1 MRAESGRVYI
11 KKQNEKGCVILKLTG
26 KSLRSDFA
34 RFVSAT
40 TASLMVFCL
49 YSVVDGLMVA
59 RGVGEYAMSAV
70 NLALPFTNLLFAVA
84 VMFAVGSS
92 TIIAIFMAQKKKR
105 EADELLSQNLTVLI
119 IMGVVITA
127 VLIFTEPIARLLGAN
142 DVTLDYTV
150 DYLKGLAPFSAF
162 FLISYNLEI
171 LIKTDGF
178 PQTALIT
185 VIIGCLSN
193 CVMDYVAIFILDMGT
208 YGAAFATGL
217 SQLITSTIYI
227 VHFLGGRCSFKI
239 RKFRFDPH
247 IYKRL
252 IPIGFADGITELCT
266 GVMMFIF
273 NRTVLHYIGND
284 GVVTYTII
292 AYVNTVVINLMMGVS
307 QGSQPLISFYY
318 GEGSREKCNTL
329 LKYGVRTV
337 TAMAAI
343 VFVGL
348 YICANQ
354 VVGIFLKD
362 SDPGLIDF
370 SVKAFRT
377 YSFSYII
384 LGFNVL
390 IGGFMTALERP
401 RQAIAISIG
410 RGLVLQSISLMAL
423 SLSFGA
429 DGIWYTPILSEAMC
443 LIMSMLFLRQYL
455 KNSEIKTI

>member
-1 MRAESGRVYI
+1 
-11 KKQNEKGCVILKLTG
+11 
-26 KSLRSDFA
+26 
-34 RFVSAT
+34 
-40 TASLMVFCL
+40 
-49 YSVVDGLMVA
+49 
-59 RGVGEYAMSAV
+59 
-70 NLALPFTNLLFAVA
+70 
-84 VMFAVGSS
+84 
-92 TIIAIFMAQKKKR
+92 
-105 EADELLSQNLTVLI
+105 
-119 IMGVVITA
+119 
-127 VLIFTEPIARLLGAN
+127 
-142 DVTLDYTV
+142 
-150 DYLKGLAPFSAF
+150 
-162 FLISYNLEI
+162 
-171 LIKTDGF
+171 
-178 PQTALIT
+178 
-185 VIIGCLSN
+185 
-193 CVMDYVAIFILDMGT
+193 
-208 YGAAFATGL
+208 
-217 SQLITSTIYI
+217 
-227 VHFLGGRCSFKI
+227 
-239 RKFRFDPH
+239 
-247 IYKRL
+247 
-252 IPIGFADGITELCT
+252 
-266 GVMMFIF
+266 MMFIF

-401 RQAIAISIG
+401 KQAIAISIG

-423 SLSFGA
+423 SLRRGRNMVYA
-429 DGIWYTPILSEAMC
+429 DIVGSDVPYNVHAVPAAIS
-443 LIMSMLFLRQYL
+443 
-455 KNSEIKTI
+455 

>member
-1 MRAESGRVYI
+1 
-11 KKQNEKGCVILKLTG
+11 
-26 KSLRSDFA
+26 
-34 RFVSAT
+34 
-40 TASLMVFCL
+40 
-49 YSVVDGLMVA
+49 
-59 RGVGEYAMSAV
+59 
-70 NLALPFTNLLFAVA
+70 
-84 VMFAVGSS
+84 
-92 TIIAIFMAQKKKR
+92 
-105 EADELLSQNLTVLI
+105 
-119 IMGVVITA
+119 
-127 VLIFTEPIARLLGAN
+127 
-142 DVTLDYTV
+142 
-150 DYLKGLAPFSAF
+150 
-162 FLISYNLEI
+162 
-171 LIKTDGF
+171 
-178 PQTALIT
+178 
-185 VIIGCLSN
+185 
-193 CVMDYVAIFILDMGT
+193 MDYVAIFILDMGT

-455 KNSEIKTI
+455 KKGAMPRATV

>member
-1 MRAESGRVYI
+1 
-11 KKQNEKGCVILKLTG
+11 LKLTG

-119 IMGVVITA
+119 IMGVVITAA

-455 KNSEIKTI
+455 KKGAMPRATV

>member
-1 MRAESGRVYI
+1 M
-11 KKQNEKGCVILKLTG
+11 KLTG

-70 NLALPFTNLLFAVA
+70 NLALPFTNLLFAIA

-127 VLIFTEPIARLLGAN
+127 AVLIFTEPIARLLGAN

-162 FLISYNLEI
+162 FLISYNLEV

-208 YGAAFATGL
+208 YGAALATGL

-227 VHFLGGRCSFKI
+227 VHFLGGKCSFKI

-273 NRTVLHYIGND
+273 NRTVLHYIGN
-284 GVVTYTII
+284 
-292 AYVNTVVINLMMGVS
+292 TVAINLMMGVS

-348 YICANQ
+348 YIFSNQ
-354 VVGIFLKD
+354 VVGMFLKD
-362 SDPGLIDF
+362 VDDSLIAY
-370 SVKAFRT
+370 SVSAFRT

-401 RQAIAISIG
+401 KQAIAISIG

-455 KNSEIKTI
+455 KKGAMPRATV